1 MYSDFAEKKET
12 FCALNNRIFQSLKN
26 DIFFQ
31 RSQLMLLAKKY
42 QFFLYLNFIK
52 ISLEIMLSDLAE
64 KKETSL
70 TLKNREN
77 RIFAKG

>member
-1 MYSDFAEKKET
+1 
-12 FCALNNRIFQSLKN
+12 
-26 DIFFQ
+26 
-31 RSQLMLLAKKY
+31 MLLAKKC